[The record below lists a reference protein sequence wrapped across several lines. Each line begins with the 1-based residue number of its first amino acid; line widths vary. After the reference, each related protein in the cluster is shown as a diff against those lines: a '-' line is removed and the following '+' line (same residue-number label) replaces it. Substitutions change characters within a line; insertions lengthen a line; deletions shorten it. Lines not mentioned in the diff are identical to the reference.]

1 MQLIS
6 VKFNKSWPTIEET
19 NKGTLAVHRGTF
31 MNSSGKSKPA
41 VFVVKNLMG
50 KMRLEGSKT

>member
-6 VKFNKSWPTIEET
+6 VTFNESQPTIQEINT
-19 NKGTLAVHRGTF
+19 GTLAVHRGTF

-41 VFVVKNLMG
+41 VLVKTLMG